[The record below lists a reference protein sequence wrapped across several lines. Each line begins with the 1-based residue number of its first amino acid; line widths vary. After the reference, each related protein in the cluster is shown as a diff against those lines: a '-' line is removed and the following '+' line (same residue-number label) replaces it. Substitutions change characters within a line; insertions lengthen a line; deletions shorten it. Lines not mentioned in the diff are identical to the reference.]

1 MQENVE
7 KPRVYLLARCPSTDL
22 QLAYTGTRLEDIEGL
37 REAIYVNDEIPIRD
51 VMRFFKGIL
60 FKKSHN

>member
-1 MQENVE
+1 MLKKNKKNKKKTE
-7 KPRVYLLARCPSTDL
+7 L
-22 QLAYTGTRLEDIEGL
+22 QLAYTGTRLEDIETL
-37 REAIYVNDEIPIRD
+37 REAIYVNDEIPISD